1 MSGWRGWI
9 AAVLLTALAFTCGP
23 DALDASAPAART
35 TVVAG
40 EFAEKLGS
48 HVRDDAIDIQHQ
60 IADHGTPAHLR
71 LPALLPSSQTAAPVP
86 VKGPAEA
93 VPLAIAA
100 AITDAGR
107 RPHLGACSP
116 EALQIFRC

>member
-1 MSGWRGWI
+1 MGAWRGWI

-23 DALDASAPAART
+23 DALDAAAPAVQT

-40 EFAEKLGS
+40 EFAEKPGS

-60 IADHGTPAHLR
+60 IADRGSPAHLR
-71 LPALLPSSQTAAPVP
+71 LPALPPPPQTAAPVP
-86 VKGPAEA
+86 VKGPPQAAPVA
-93 VPLAIAA
+93 VTAAIA
-100 AITDAGR
+100 DAGR
-107 RPHLGACSP
+107 RPRLGACSP

>member
-1 MSGWRGWI
+1 MGAWRGWI

-23 DALDASAPAART
+23 DVLDASSPAGQT

-48 HVRDDAIDIQHQ
+48 HVRDDAIDIRHQ
-60 IADHGTPAHLR
+60 IADRGSPAHLR
-71 LPALLPSSQTAAPVP
+71 LPALPPSPQTAAPVP
-86 VKGPAEA
+86 VKGQAQA
-93 VPLAIAA
+93 VPMAVTA
-100 AITDAGR
+100 AITDAGG

>member
-1 MSGWRGWI
+1 VGAWRGWI

-23 DALDASAPAART
+23 DALDASAPAVQT

-48 HVRDDAIDIQHQ
+48 HVRDDAVDLQHQ
-60 IADHGTPAHLR
+60 IANRGSPAHLR
-71 LPALLPSSQTAAPVP
+71 LPALPPSPQTAAPVP
-86 VKGPAEA
+86 VKGLAQAAPMA
-93 VPLAIAA
+93 VTA
-100 AITDAGR
+100 AITDAGG